1 PANAVDLI
9 KSWHNN
15 RWVRYIISEYLCQA
29 LHRQDGCPQGS
40 PLSPLLSLFYNAPL
54 LDRIDELGPDF
65 HATGYIDD
73 IGVLVSGR
81 DEREVHEHLKM
92 VAPHTRWWQ
101 DSHGTLLDLK
111 KTHFTIFSRTQ
122 SNSEPRD
129 LAFDGQVIPWQPTV
143 ELLGVILDHQ
153 LRFREQ
159 RARTIQR
166 AQGAWLAISSLGNS
180 VKGLGVSHL
189 LRLFRCVVVPR
200 MEYGAL
206 VWHRVESNPAAVKK
220 LQGIQNTA
228 LRRALGAF
236 RTTPVDAL
244 HFDSNLTTIR
254 AHLDIRVSEQ
264 AAKLLTGSST
274 NPASTAARK
283 ALRRPTKR
291 FTTNLA
297 LIFRQLVSMG
307 ISFESIEH
315 LSPLA
320 ADAGWKSRFDA
331 TIQPREQA
339 ITACATIKGDAFN
352 PVFFCDG
359 SLVDAGVGAA
369 AYDPWSGH
377 NSSRFIGGS
386 WAHTVYET
394 ELKGIAMALQLA
406 EADYDDLWSI

>member
-1 PANAVDLI
+1 
-9 KSWHNN
+9 
-15 RWVRYIISEYLCQA
+15 
-29 LHRQDGCPQGS
+29 
-40 PLSPLLSLFYNAPL
+40 
-54 LDRIDELGPDF
+54 
-65 HATGYIDD
+65 
-73 IGVLVSGR
+73 
-81 DEREVHEHLKM
+81 M

-180 VKGLGVSHL
+180 VKGLGMSHL

-254 AHLDIRVSEQ
+254 AHLDVRVSEQ

-274 NPASTAARK
+274 NPTSTAARK

-320 ADAGWKSRFDA
+320 ADAG
-331 TIQPREQA
+331 
-339 ITACATIKGDAFN
+339 
-352 PVFFCDG
+352 
-359 SLVDAGVGAA
+359 
-369 AYDPWSGH
+369 
-377 NSSRFIGGS
+377 
-386 WAHTVYET
+386 
-394 ELKGIAMALQLA
+394 
-406 EADYDDLWSI
+406 